1 MNKFKIEVNGSTEI
15 ERLRSVF
22 VSLQTCPLNK
32 LLQMK
37 WKESVSDIMLLIGAL
52 VLFTRRD
59 AGILFNEKKD
69 VDERAMVGCVYRYMF
84 CARLLNVLE
93 STQPDIDIEYDRMRV
108 VGKGLVPKYFALC
121 AEPNESCK
129 EHQYESCRD
138 FIENHGKICDKCQ
151 QYEKRIRPDLIIHRR
166 NSEPGSDNGMIA
178 EFKRHDRGE
187 GCDDMKILYS
197 TCTRG
202 TLKYKIGAK
211 VILSSTRQ
219 IIELYKDSI
228 KVDELDVS
236 RDSLNYTDGG
246 FVA

>member
-37 WKESVSDIMLLIGAL
+37 WKASVSDIMLLIGAL

-93 STQPDIDIEYDRMRV
+93 STQPDIDIEYDVDTSSGYFDKSIMVLV
-108 VGKGLVPKYFALC
+108 VGKNKPLFLKIRGYIG
-121 AEPNESCK
+121 
-129 EHQYESCRD
+129 EHCIS
-138 FIENHGKICDKCQ
+138 
-151 QYEKRIRPDLIIHRR
+151 KRTSGR
-166 NSEPGSDNGMIA
+166 
-178 EFKRHDRGE
+178 
-187 GCDDMKILYS
+187 
-197 TCTRG
+197 
-202 TLKYKIGAK
+202 
-211 VILSSTRQ
+211 
-219 IIELYKDSI
+219 
-228 KVDELDVS
+228 
-236 RDSLNYTDGG
+236 
-246 FVA
+246 